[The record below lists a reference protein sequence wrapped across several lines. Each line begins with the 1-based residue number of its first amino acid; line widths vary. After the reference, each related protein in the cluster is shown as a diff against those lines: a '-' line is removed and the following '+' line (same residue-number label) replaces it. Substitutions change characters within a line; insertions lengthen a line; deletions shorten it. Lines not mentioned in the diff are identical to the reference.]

1 MFILVTMKIKL
12 FVLSS
17 FIAISTVLISQDIQD
32 IERIEREYYKVETDY
47 FGLFLSYLLPIGVP
61 LLWLIAIVMILKTEF
76 KSPTDKLIWV
86 LISFVPLLGPM
97 LFFFIG
103 QKQNK

>member
-1 MFILVTMKIKL
+1 MKIKL
-12 FVLSS
+12 FILNS
-17 FIAISTVLISQDIQD
+17 FIAISNFLISQDVSD
-32 IERIEREYYKVETDY
+32 FERKHYQVETDY
-47 FGLFLSYLLPIGVP
+47 FGLFISYLLPIGAP

-86 LISFVPLLGPM
+86 LISFVPLLGPI

-103 QKQNK
+103 RKQNK